1 MLLKDITIK
10 QSYRSNKDLMVQDF
24 YNPVLSV
31 ANSYKR
37 AVGYFTLSSLI
48 NASQGLSNL
57 IDNGGVVQIVAS
69 PKLNAEDIKTIELG
83 FRMKSD
89 VMLDAM
95 IRELSNIK
103 SEDEKER
110 LNYIA
115 TLIADERLDIKI
127 AIMDDYGAFHEK
139 FGLISDAFGNEIL
152 FTGSMNETD
161 NGQNN
166 NFESFVVFKSWMNEQ
181 NSFIDEYKKNFEDLW
196 NNKTERL
203 HVETFP
209 TALKNKLLE
218 YRKPYYKKE
227 KEAFGNDIEE
237 DDITISPKF
246 PRVPEWFNPREYQ
259 MEAVNNWKNNQFQG
273 LLSMATGTG
282 KTLTGL
288 YGLTTL
294 WKEVPKLVSIIVCPY
309 QHLVE
314 QWVEDVKKF
323 NISPVICYSKYP
335 NWKNDVYR
343 KVKLINFGT
352 IDNFTIVT
360 TNATF
365 VTEDMQM
372 LINMLN
378 SPILLMVD
386 EAHNSGTETMKKC
399 LTEKYKY
406 RLGLSAT
413 PKRFRDEENTNFIY
427 EFFGGEVFNF
437 DLKTAIDRDFL
448 TRYYYYPHTI
458 SLTDEEQEKYN
469 ELSLKIAQNLK
480 EENGKL
486 IINDFAKNL
495 LIKRARLVAGASNK
509 LVLLRQLMSGYKDS
523 NYILVY
529 CGATKTID
537 EFDDNEERQI
547 EKVCKILGNEFEMR
561 IHKFTAEE
569 TPDEREDIIE
579 MFSDGQTLQAI
590 VAIKCLDE
598 GVNIPAI
605 QHAFIMASSTDP
617 KEFIQRR
624 GRVLRKFK
632 GKEFAYIHDFVTLPL
647 LQTTDRINNLVET
660 ELKRV
665 YEFNSLAEN
674 KLENE
679 SLINELL
686 ENYKVPFEN
695 ILNTMDEYNIGE
707 NYEE

>member
-103 SEDEKER
+103 SEDERER

-139 FGLISDAFGNEIL
+139 FGLISDSFGNEIL

-203 HVETFP
+203 HVESFP

-227 KEAFGNDIEE
+227 KEAFENDIEE
-237 DDITISPKF
+237 DDITLSPKF

-259 MEAVNNWKNNQFQG
+259 IEAVNNWKNNQFQG

-335 NWKNDVYR
+335 NWKNEVYR

-372 LINMLN
+372 LINMLS

-386 EAHNSGTETMKKC
+386 EAHNSGTETMKRC

-448 TRYYYYPHTI
+448 TKYYYYPHTI

-509 LVLLRQLMSGYKDS
+509 LVLLRQLMSSYKDS

-569 TPDEREDIIE
+569 TPDERGDIIE

-647 LQTTDRINNLVET
+647 SQTTDRINNLVET

-674 KLENE
+674 KL
-679 SLINELL
+679 
-686 ENYKVPFEN
+686 
-695 ILNTMDEYNIGE
+695 
-707 NYEE
+707 

>member
-1 MLLKDITIK
+1 MLLIDLNIK
-10 QSYRSNKDLMVQDF
+10 QSYRSNSDSMINDF
-24 YNPVLSV
+24 YNPVLST

-37 AVGYFTLSSLI
+37 AVGYFTLTSLI

-57 IDNGGVVQIVAS
+57 IENGGIVRIIAS
-69 PKLNAEDIKTIELG
+69 PKLNADDINTIELG
-83 FRMKSD
+83 YKMKND

-103 SEDEKER
+103 AEEQRER
-110 LNYIA
+110 LNYLA
-115 TLIADERLDIKI
+115 TLIADDRLDIKI
-127 AIMDDYGAFHEK
+127 AIMDEYGAYHEK
-139 FGLISDAFGNEIL
+139 FGLITDALGNEIL

-161 NGQNN
+161 NGQNT
-166 NFESFVVFKSWMNEQ
+166 NFESFVVFKSWNENQKSYIEEYEQ
-181 NSFIDEYKKNFEDLW
+181 NFDNLW

-203 HVETFP
+203 QVETFSE
-209 TALKNKLLE
+209 ALKNKILE
-218 YRKPYYKKE
+218 YRKPTYKKE
-227 KEAFGNDIEE
+227 KFQFESFDNGLEL
-237 DDITISPKF
+237 TPKF
-246 PRVPEWFNPREYQ
+246 PKVPDWFKPRQYQ
-259 MEAVNNWKNNQFQG
+259 IDAITNWKNNKFQG

-288 YGLTTL
+288 FGLTNL
-294 WKEVPKLVSIIVCPY
+294 WNEVPKLVSIIVCPY

-314 QWVEDVKKF
+314 QWVLDVKKF
-323 NISPVICYSKYP
+323 NIDPVVCYSKYT
-335 NWKNDVYR
+335 NWKNQVYR
-343 KVKLINFGT
+343 KIKLINYGI

-365 VTEDMQM
+365 VTEKMQK
-372 LINMLN
+372 LIEMIDC
-378 SPILLMVD
+378 PVLLIVD
-386 EAHNSGTETMKKC
+386 EAHNAGTDTMKIC
-399 LTEKYKY
+399 LTSKYKY

-413 PKRFRDEENTNFIY
+413 PKRFRDEENTAFIY

-448 TRYYYYPHTI
+448 TKYYYYPHTI
-458 SLTDEEQEKYN
+458 SLTEDEQEKYN
-469 ELSLKIAQNLK
+469 ELSLKIAQNIK
-480 EENGKL
+480 EENGKTIL
-486 IINDFAKNL
+486 NDIAKNL

-509 LVLLRQLMSGYKDS
+509 LVLLRNLMAGYKDK

-537 EFDDNEERQI
+537 ELEDVEERQI

-561 IHKFTAEE
+561 IHKFTSEE
-569 TPDEREDIIE
+569 TPNEREDIIN

-624 GRVLRKFK
+624 GRVLRKFE

-647 LQTTDRINNLVET
+647 NQTSDKENNLVET

-665 YEFNSLAEN
+665 YEFNSLAKNKIEN
-674 KLENE
+674 DD
-679 SLINELL
+679 LIEELAD
-686 ENYKVPFEN
+686 NYKVPFEN
-695 ILNTMDEYNIGE
+695 ITNAIDQYNVGD